1 MSAPLLFLLAACAT
15 AGGPPPPSS
24 PAVGEAADDLG
35 TRLVERARSELGHR
49 GTFTVSN
56 ERFPA
61 DCSGFVSAVYQ
72 AEGIPLRQ
80 LGAKAAPDESSGV
93 AAVYRAATIWGVVFG
108 GGGEWPRPG
117 DLVFFRGTYDRERD
131 GRFEAPFTHIGIVE
145 SVDESGTVTFIHRG
159 RSAVAR
165 GVMTLDRPGETK
177 DADGRELNSHL
188 RRRHRGVDGLASAL
202 FMGYGRIDPRRLA
215 PVVAMR

>member
-1 MSAPLLFLLAACAT
+1 MFTPLLLALAACAT
-15 AGGPPPPSS
+15 AGGPRETGP
-24 PAVGEAADDLG
+24 VADELG
-35 TRLVERARSELGHR
+35 TRLVERARTELGRR
-49 GTFTVSN
+49 GGFTLGG

-80 LGAKAAPDESSGV
+80 LGARAAPAESSGV

-145 SVDESGTVTFIHRG
+145 GVDEGGTVTFIHRG
-159 RSAVAR
+159 RTAVVR
-165 GVMTLDRPGETK
+165 GYMTLDRPGQSK
-177 DADGRELNSHL
+177 DEDGREINSHL
-188 RRRHRGVDGLASAL
+188 RRRHRGPDALASTL
-202 FMGYGRIDPRRLA
+202 FMGYGRLDPRRFPSSLA
-215 PVVAMR
+215 LR

>member
-1 MSAPLLFLLAACAT
+1 MLASLVLALAACAT
-15 AGGPPPPSS
+15 AGGPPPP
-24 PAVGEAADDLG
+24 AGELGDDLS
-35 TRLVERARSELGHR
+35 TRLVSRARAELGHR
-49 GTFTVSN
+49 GPFTVSD

-80 LGAKAAPDESSGV
+80 LGMRAAPTESSGV

-117 DLVFFRGTYDRERD
+117 DLIFFKGTYDRERD

-145 SVDESGTVTFIHRG
+145 SVDEGGTVTFIHRG
-159 RSAVAR
+159 RSGVTRA
-165 GVMTLDRPGETK
+165 VMTLERPGQARDES
-177 DADGRELNSHL
+177 GRELNSHL
-188 RRRHRGVDGLASAL
+188 RRRGKGPGAGATLAGAL
-202 FMGYGRIDPRRLA
+202 FMGYGRIDPRRMPA
-215 PVVAMR
+215 DVAQR